1 MVFLDYA
8 ILTIRKGKE
17 TYMKNSTIAPSNKN
31 VSYVPTLLIMSTA
44 YIAVGINVQG
54 FKAMLP
60 LVSADFEI
68 SGTQAGLYATF
79 FFLSGTLLAIASGR
93 VVDRIGPKKS
103 LVGATV
109 IIASLM
115 FLHILMPAFSLLLL
129 LAFLTGIGFSII
141 TPAINKGVMNLVPPE
156 KRATSIGLA
165 QAGGGIGGILGA
177 SLLPLLGDIFGWRT
191 ALLVAAI
198 VAFLMALVLGKFYH
212 QKMNVNNSADQD
224 SKDSKSTLKED
235 FKQLIGNPV
244 LLFLCL
250 MGSVFGFTMG
260 NMTIHYT
267 LFLTGDI
274 GLTPA
279 FAGFSLSAFM
289 FGGIIGQPTM
299 GYVNDR
305 FFNSNRRFGLFLLG
319 LISSI
324 MLFIVGFVVFLGNIG
339 FISILAISFIFGIF
353 ALAIPGLVFTTIG
366 DVVKDELVGT
376 ATGIALVF
384 IRTGVV
390 VGPPLIG
397 FIADIR
403 GNYQTGWILLAITI
417 LMISFIFF
425 IGTKK
430 YKNQLYGG

>member
-1 MVFLDYA
+1 
-8 ILTIRKGKE
+8 
-17 TYMKNSTIAPSNKN
+17 MKNVTTAPSNKN
-31 VSYVPTLLIMSTA
+31 ESYVPTLLIMSTA

-60 LVSADFEI
+60 LVSADFQI

-115 FLHILMPAFSLLLL
+115 FLHTLMPTFSMLLL

-177 SLLPLLGDIFGWRT
+177 SLLPFLGDIYGWRS
-191 ALLVAAI
+191 ALLFAAA
-198 VAFLMALVLGKFYH
+198 VAFLMALILGIFYH
-212 QKMNVNNSADQD
+212 PKNN
-224 SKDSKSTLKED
+224 KNNKKEEDSKSSLKED
-235 FKQLIGNPV
+235 FKELIANPV
-244 LLFLCL
+244 LFFICL
-250 MGSVFGFTMG
+250 MGLVFGFTMG

-279 FAGFSLSAFM
+279 YAGFSLSAFM

-299 GYVNDR
+299 GYMNDR
-305 FFNSNRRFGLFLLG
+305 FFNSNRRLGLFLLG

-324 MLFIVGFVVFLGNIG
+324 MLFVVGFVVFSGNIG
-339 FISILAISFIFGIF
+339 FVSILAISFIFGIF
-353 ALAIPGLVFTTIG
+353 ALAIPGLVFTTVG

-376 ATGIALVF
+376 AIGVTLVF

-403 GNYQTGWILLAITI
+403 GNYQTSWIFLAITI
-417 LMISFIFF
+417 LIISSISFI
-425 IGTKK
+425 GTRK
-430 YKNQLYGG
+430 YKRQLFGG